1 MLWVSTI
8 QVREVK
14 KLDSDMQMLVYEN
27 YNKFIS
33 ATDTIRK
40 MAQNVEGMETEMT
53 DLKSSMDRI
62 ADSSATVNAS
72 LESKQGGDED
82 ILRGGGG
89 GGREGE

>member
-1 MLWVSTI
+1 M
-8 QVREVK
+8 REVK

-40 MAQNVEGMETEMT
+40 MAQNVEEMETEMT

-62 ADSSATVNAS
+62 SESSVKVNSA
-72 LESKQGGDED
+72 LAG
-82 ILRGGGG
+82 
-89 GGREGE
+89 